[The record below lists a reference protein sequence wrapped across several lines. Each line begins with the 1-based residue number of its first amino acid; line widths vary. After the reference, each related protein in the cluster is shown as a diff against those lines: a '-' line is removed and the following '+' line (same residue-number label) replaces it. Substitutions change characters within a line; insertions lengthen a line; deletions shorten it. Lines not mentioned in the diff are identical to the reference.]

1 MYHDLFADPIGLFAW
16 SQSAN
21 FEASRQGDAEVLQIA
36 KVRLLHELAAHPVV
50 VAGGA
55 KASGANLHGVGSDA
69 QHHRIARAKR
79 TAFISAKVDLA
90 AADDPGGHEVPR

>member
-36 KVRLLHELAAHPVV
+36 
-50 VAGGA
+50 
-55 KASGANLHGVGSDA
+55 
-69 QHHRIARAKR
+69 
-79 TAFISAKVDLA
+79 
-90 AADDPGGHEVPR
+90 